1 VAAPATGRWPY
12 SSPNRPSSTLWD
24 RQAGRLLVADE
35 SPTAY
40 APTPEIRGIRA
51 FATTRYDPGSAAYR
65 YHSAANTAP
74 GGTSAFA
81 RYLHENPHCDLR
93 QYDVETQRTAC
104 LELAGS
110 ADVLHAHMFLDVF
123 EQLDVRPRPG
133 QLVVRHYHGSI
144 PPYPSPGEPYPVLV
158 ENDKDDA
165 IGAVQ
170 VGARLYHL
178 RFSPRMQWL
187 PIPVPVAD
195 YAALAAAHYVPR
207 EDRPGKRLRVCHS
220 PTNRRI
226 KGTTALE
233 HVLMDLVAE
242 GAPIELVM
250 VEGKS
255 HGEALRLKATCDVT
269 FDSFWLGIQGSG
281 LEAAAMGQAVI
292 AGDPEVRDEYGV
304 HVGECPYTYAN
315 TFEELKVAL
324 RGMIDDDSWR
334 QFEAR
339 RVEAYCRTYHDYPV
353 VGARYWAI
361 LEAAFK
367 ERGYGPSA

>member
-1 VAAPATGRWPY
+1 M
-12 SSPNRPSSTLWD
+12 
-24 RQAGRLLVADE
+24 LVPDGE
-35 SPTAY
+35 LSGYHPVR
-40 APTPEIRGIRA
+40 EIAGIRV

-65 YHSAANTAP
+65 YHSAANTVR
-74 GGTSAFA
+74 GGVSAFA

-93 QYDVETQRTAC
+93 QWDVETQRAAC

-110 ADVLHAHMFLDVF
+110 ADVLHAHMFGDVF
-123 EQLDVRPRPG
+123 DLLGVQPRPG
-133 QLVVRHYHGSI
+133 QLYVRHYHGSV
-144 PPYPSPGEPYPVLV
+144 PPYPSPGEPYPPLV
-158 ENDKDDA
+158 ENDKDEA
-165 IGAVQ
+165 MGAVQ

-187 PIPVPVAD
+187 PIPVPLLD
-195 YAALAAAHYVPR
+195 YSRLASKHYVPR
-207 EDRPGKRLRVCHS
+207 SERPDGRLRVCHS

-233 HVLMDLVAE
+233 HAVMDLAAE

-292 AGDPEVRDEYGV
+292 AGDPEVREEYQH
-304 HVGECPYTYAN
+304 HVGECPYTYAG
-315 TFEELKVAL
+315 TYEELRVAL

-334 QFEAR
+334 QHEAN
-339 RVEAYCRTYHDYPV
+339 RVGAYCATYHDYPA
-353 VGARYWAI
+353 VGARYWRI
-361 LEAAFK
+361 LERAFK
-367 ERGYGPSA
+367 ERGYGPKA